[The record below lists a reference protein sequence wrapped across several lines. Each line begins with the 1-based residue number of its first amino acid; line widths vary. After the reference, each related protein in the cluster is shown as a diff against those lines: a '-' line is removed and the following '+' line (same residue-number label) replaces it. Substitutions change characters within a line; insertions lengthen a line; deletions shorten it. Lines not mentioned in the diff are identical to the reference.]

1 MLTQIWNRR
10 LSICAQ
16 CTSVP
21 KKTKVIHF
29 CYNYYTNSYNSWT
42 AFDNNTLGAL
52 LAVRR
57 SYYPANALPGK
68 GARWEWAGDVPGEW
82 HTYDMESQ
90 CFLETAWAMVSVLN
104 HTIGMLIIS

>member
-1 MLTQIWNRR
+1 M
-10 LSICAQ
+10 
-16 CTSVP
+16 
-21 KKTKVIHF
+21 
-29 CYNYYTNSYNSWT
+29 
-42 AFDNNTLGAL
+42 FDIFSGAL

-90 CFLETAWAMVSVLN
+90 CFLETAWAMVCVINVAILN
-104 HTIGMLIIS
+104 VNLYYNEKTIIL

>member
-1 MLTQIWNRR
+1 MF
-10 LSICAQ
+10 S
-16 CTSVP
+16 
-21 KKTKVIHF
+21 
-29 CYNYYTNSYNSWT
+29 
-42 AFDNNTLGAL
+42 GAL

-90 CFLETAWAMVSVLN
+90 CFLETAWAMVSIINMTVWTLN
-104 HTIGMLIIS
+104 LFFIKKPSHICYRVVKL

>member
-1 MLTQIWNRR
+1 VTLN
-10 LSICAQ
+10 
-16 CTSVP
+16 
-21 KKTKVIHF
+21 
-29 CYNYYTNSYNSWT
+29 
-42 AFDNNTLGAL
+42 DNILGAL

-90 CFLETAWAMVSVLN
+90 CFLETAWSMVSLVNYTALCLY
-104 HTIGMLIIS
+104 H